1 MYSTFEK
8 AMEKCNVVHGF
19 RQERVGEQ
27 ESGSIIP
34 GRFKEVVTNISKEKN
49 RRPRVVED
57 SI

>member
-1 MYSTFEK
+1 
-8 AMEKCNVVHGF
+8 MEKCNVVHGF

-49 RRPRVVED
+49 RRPRIVED